1 MRTAGFVIM
10 ALLAAMSAPIH
21 AAKACKCLYTQESK
35 GAGAV
40 QIETC
45 LLGYRERSTR
55 IKRVTHVRHVM
66 RNVGERALTL
76 HFSDE
81 RYSFNPIVSING
93 ARTGCGAFEN
103 YLGGILRPQPTDGG
117 PPPPPWVPSQQQL
130 APGAQY
136 IKQYPITRSFE
147 CAPSPGDSHFVHIKT
162 DHEYVLAGEKYCAPG
177 TAGCRNPRA
186 QPPPGAADFPDVRLV
201 VVDPDKPQ
209 CVVQ

>member
-1 MRTAGFVIM
+1 MRAVRFVIM
-10 ALLAAMSAPIH
+10 ALLAAMSASGH
-21 AAKACKCLYTQESK
+21 AAKACKCLYTQATK
-35 GAGAV
+35 GTGPV

-45 LLGYRERSTR
+45 LLGYREKGTRS
-55 IKRVTHVRHVM
+55 KRVTHVRQIM

-93 ARTGCGAFEN
+93 AKAGCRQFKN
-103 YLGGILRPQPTDGG
+103 VLGGILVPQQTDGG

-130 APGAQY
+130 APGAQFS
-136 IKQYPITRSFE
+136 KQYPITRFFE
-147 CAPSPGDSHFVHIKT
+147 CAPSPDDSHFVHIKT

-177 TAGCRNPRA
+177 TPECRNPRA
-186 QPPPGAADFPDVRLV
+186 QPPPGAADFPDVRLA